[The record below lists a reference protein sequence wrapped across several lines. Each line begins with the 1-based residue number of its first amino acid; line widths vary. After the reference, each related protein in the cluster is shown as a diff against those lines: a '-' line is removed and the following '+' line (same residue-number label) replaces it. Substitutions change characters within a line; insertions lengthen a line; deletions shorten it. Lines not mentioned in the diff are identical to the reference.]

1 MTDRTLALNWWL
13 GPSKNA
19 MLNGSNIRSST
30 HHGKVDGFPDVLFR
44 HIHDLL
50 VKNIHYFFAQFCQCY
65 WYICFNDP
73 PVAKSIRMSL
83 GWIQLLLCLR
93 SVCWFG
99 MVTFFQP
106 CLIVQRSLVTNCK
119 QRASLG
125 PSKCE
130 PVQRWS
136 QVVTGK
142 MHPTF
147 RSVRWIGFSTNI
159 YLRNPS
165 WNAGKHALVMY
176 LCPQTI
182 AFFLINVSIS
192 IGLYSQNVFV
202 LPLLPLLHG

>member
-1 MTDRTLALNWWL
+1 MTRAIQ
-13 GPSKNA
+13 K
-19 MLNGSNIRSST
+19 
-30 HHGKVDGFPDVLFR
+30 
-44 HIHDLL
+44 
-50 VKNIHYFFAQFCQCY
+50 CY
-65 WYICFNDP
+65 
-73 PVAKSIRMSL
+73 AE
-83 GWIQLLLCLR
+83 WIQHQIIHPSWKSWWFPWRSLPTYPWFVGEKHPLLLCTILPVLLIYLLQR
-93 SVCWFG
+93 PTSGKVNSHEFRLDPTVVVSSKCVLVWHG
-99 MVTFFQP
+99 YIFQP